1 MRPVSLFI
9 GQRLLSFLY
18 NILRGRQY
26 GGDRWFASSWLLEAA
41 VQPGV
46 RSWKWTSSGVFVL
59 KWAIDSCYIHAGQ
72 WSMGGGGDDQ
82 NLNRQIFPTF
92 HQTVKNFTSFC
103 SDTSARSHRSVVASA
118 ALLPSV
124 RLEAELERS
133 APQAVARMRS
143 ARRSLINVGAVQWL
157 RNDVLQT
164 DEGRLKF
171 YASII

>member
-1 MRPVSLFI
+1 MCVPFRSSSVSVCCHSSTTFCGEGSTVEI
-9 GQRLLSFLY
+9 DGLLARDCSKLPCSQGY
-18 NILRGRQY
+18 VLGNEHPLVY
-26 GGDRWFASSWLLEAA
+26 LSWNEQSTAA
-41 VQPGV
+41 IYMPG
-46 RSWKWTSSGVFVL
+46 SGV
-59 KWAIDSCYIHAGQ
+59 W
-72 WSMGGGGDDQ
+72 GGGDDQ